1 MTAPTDWKH
10 PGARWWKF
18 DFHTH
23 TPASADT
30 YWAKNNIELS
40 PEQWL
45 MRYMQAEVD
54 CVVVTDHNSG
64 AWIDKLKSAYQG
76 MHVKRPEGFRELFL
90 FPGVELSVNGGF
102 HLLAIFD
109 PATLTSDID
118 TLLGKVDYCGTKG
131 NSDGVTRKSATDVI
145 VAVLQ
150 SGGLPIP
157 AHADKVKGL
166 LELLKLE
173 DGDTASSKL
182 DANTLRQLCDSKKI
196 LAMEVVDAGVAKPAV
211 YSESA
216 CRWTEV
222 IGSDCHTFHGIN
234 APGSRFT
241 WVKMSRPPSLEGLR
255 LALLDGAR
263 FSVRRSDEPNGFDPL
278 VRPEHFIDEISIAD
292 ARYMGRGQPA
302 VLAMNPWFNALVG
315 GRGTGKSTVV
325 HALRLAYRR
334 DDEVERLGNE
344 SARVFKAFKRIPKD
358 RSDTGGLAA
367 NMEVVAT
374 VSRDGSPYRLR
385 WRQDTAGAAVDEFQ
399 DNSWIAATSQGIT
412 PERFPIRIFS
422 QGQIAALAGDS
433 HDALLG
439 LIDEVASTREA
450 KRALLETAQRFLSVR
465 AQIREV
471 EAKLKGRDEAAV
483 KLEDVTRKLAGFEG
497 KQHAEILK
505 TYQRRSRQQRELD
518 RQLETARSLS
528 DRVDAVAKVLL
539 TEDPP
544 SGIFDPGDSAD
555 QSALDII
562 EQIRAAV
569 AKAAS
574 ELRIAGVALRASEAQ
589 ARAELDSGIW
599 RVARSD
605 ADSKYAALATELK
618 AQGVTD
624 PSEYGKLVQ
633 ERQRLETELER
644 FDSLRRDRD
653 NLAAD
658 ADGHLKLVRNARRAL
673 SAARRSFLEDN
684 LATNKYVRIAL
695 VPYGRDPRAI
705 EAELREALS
714 SKDDRF
720 IEDILAW
727 GDDEPKHGLIADLL
741 RNLQEGLSRAEI
753 MEQRL
758 DVWGQRFEHA
768 AAGRAEFG
776 GHFNTY
782 LQRECNKHPEL
793 LDRLRVFTPEDA
805 LQVEYSPKG
814 DGQNFRP
821 ISQASAG
828 QRAAAML
835 AFLLA
840 QGTEP
845 MVLDQPEDDL
855 DNHLIY
861 ELVVT
866 QIRENKMRRQL
877 IVVTH
882 NANIVVNGDAEMLH
896 ALDFKGG
903 QCRVIQSGSLQER
916 AMRDEVCRVM
926 EGGPEAFE
934 GRYKRLG
941 RAG

>member
-1 MTAPTDWKH
+1 MAASADWKH

-18 DFHTH
+18 DFHAH
-23 TPASADT
+23 TPASVDT

-40 PEQWL
+40 AEQWL
-45 MRYMQAEVD
+45 LRYMRAGVD

-64 AWIDKLKSAYQG
+64 AWIDPLKSAYDR
-76 MHVKRPEGFRELFL
+76 MRAELHAEFRELFL

-102 HLLAIFD
+102 HLLAVFGPSIS
-109 PATLTSDID
+109 TSDID
-118 TLLGKVDYCGTKG
+118 TLLGKVDYAGTKG
-131 NSDGVTRKSATDVI
+131 DSDGVTRKSAIDVI
-145 VAVLQ
+145 DAVLQ

-157 AHADKVKGL
+157 AHADTDKGL
-166 LELLKLE
+166 LELKA
-173 DGDTASSKL
+173 GGTACSKL
-182 DANTLRQLCDSKKI
+182 DANTLRQICDSGKI

-216 CRWTEV
+216 CCWTEV
-222 IGSDCHTFHGIN
+222 IGSDCHSFQGVN
-234 APGSRFT
+234 VPGSRFT
-241 WVKMSRPPSLEGLR
+241 WVKMSQPPSLDGLG

-263 FSVRRSDEPNGFDPL
+263 FSVRRSDEPNGFDPFA
-278 VRPEHFIDEISIAD
+278 RPKHFINEISIAD

-302 VLAMNPWFNALVG
+302 VLALSPWFNALVG

-334 DDEVERLGNE
+334 DEEVENLGNE
-344 SARVFKAFKRIPKD
+344 SARGFKAFKRIPKD
-358 RSDTGGLAA
+358 RSDSGGLAA
-367 NMEVVAT
+367 HTEIIVT
-374 VSRDGSPYRLR
+374 VSRDGVPHRLR
-385 WRQDTAGAAVDEFQ
+385 WGQDTAGVSVDELRG
-399 DNSWIAATSQGIT
+399 NSWIPAASQGIT

-450 KRALLETAQRFLSVR
+450 KRAVFEAAQRFLSVR
-465 AQIREV
+465 ARIREV

-483 KLEDVTRKLAGFEG
+483 KLEDVTRKLAWFEG
-497 KQHAEILK
+497 KQHAAILK

-518 RQLETARSLS
+518 RQLETARTLS
-528 DRVDAVAKVLL
+528 DRVDAAAKELL
-539 TEDPP
+539 TDDPP
-544 SGIFDPGDSAD
+544 SAIFKAEDSAD

-562 EQIRAAV
+562 GQIRTAV

-574 ELRIAGVALRASEAQ
+574 ELRAAGATLRASEAQ
-589 ARAELDSGIW
+589 ARAELDAGIW
-599 RVARSD
+599 RTARTE
-605 ADSKYAALATELK
+605 ADDKYAALATELQ

-644 FDSLRRDRD
+644 FDSLRRERD
-653 NLAAD
+653 LLAAD
-658 ADGHLKLVRNARRAL
+658 AVGHLHRVREARRAL
-673 SAARRSFLEDN
+673 STARQAFLSDN
-684 LATNKYVRIAL
+684 LATNKYVRITL
-695 VPYGRDPRAI
+695 VPYGRNARVIDSG
-705 EAELREALS
+705 LRETLGVN
-714 SKDDRF
+714 DERF
-720 IEDILAW
+720 SDDILAW
-727 GDDEPKHGLIADLL
+727 EDDEPKRGLVADLL
-741 RNLQEGLSRAEI
+741 HDLPEDSSRTGAIER
-753 MEQRL
+753 RL
-758 DVWGQRFEHA
+758 DAWGQRFEDA
-768 AAGRAEFG
+768 AAGRAVFG
-776 GHFNTY
+776 GRFSNY
-782 LQRECNKHPEL
+782 LQRECSKHPEL
-793 LDRLRVFTPEDA
+793 LDRLRVFAPEDA

-814 DGQNFRP
+814 DGQNFRS
-821 ISQASAG
+821 IHQASAG

-845 MVLDQPEDDL
+845 LVLDQPEDDL

-877 IVVTH
+877 VVVTH
-882 NANIVVNGDAEMLH
+882 NPNIVVNGDAEMLH
-896 ALDFKGG
+896 ALDFRSG
-903 QCRVIQSGSLQER
+903 QCRVVQSGSLQDH

-941 RAG
+941 RAR

>member
-1 MTAPTDWKH
+1 MTVSKDWMH

-30 YWAKNNIELS
+30 YWAKQSVDLS

-45 MRYMQAEVD
+45 LRYMQAEVD

-64 AWIDKLKSAYQG
+64 AWIDRLKRAYES
-76 MHVKRPEGFRELFL
+76 MRAAPPAGFRELFL

-102 HLLAIFD
+102 HLLAIFA
-109 PATLTSDID
+109 PLTSTGDID
-118 TLLGKVDYCGTKG
+118 TLLGKVDYFGTKG
-131 NSDGVTRKSATDVI
+131 DSDGATRESAINVVD
-145 VAVLQ
+145 AVLQ

-157 AHADKVKGL
+157 AHADKDKGL
-166 LELLKLE
+166 LELK
-173 DGDTASSKL
+173 DGGIASAKL
-182 DANTLRQLCDSKKI
+182 DANTLRQLCDSQKI
-196 LAMEVVDAGVAKPAV
+196 LAMEVVDTGVAKPAV

-216 CRWTEV
+216 CSWTEV
-222 IGSDCHTFHGIN
+222 IGSDCHTFQGNN

-241 WVKMSRPPSLEGLR
+241 WVKMSRPPSLDGLR

-263 FSVRRSDEPNGFDPL
+263 FSVRRSDEPDRFDPL
-278 VRPEHFIDEISIAD
+278 ARPEHFIDKICIAD
-292 ARYMGRGQPA
+292 ARYMGRGQSA
-302 VLAMNPWFNALVG
+302 VLSLNPWFNALVG
-315 GRGTGKSTVV
+315 GRGTGKSTIV

-334 DDEVERLGNE
+334 DEEVEKLSNE

-367 NMEVVAT
+367 DTEIVVT
-374 VSRDGSPYRLR
+374 LSRDGIPHRLR
-385 WRQDTAGAAVDEFQ
+385 WRQDTTGAAVEELQSD
-399 DNSWIAATSQGIT
+399 SWVAATSQGIT

-433 HDALLG
+433 HDSLLG

-450 KRALLETAQRFLSVR
+450 KRALLETAQRYLSVR

-471 EAKLKGRDEAAV
+471 EAKLKARDEAAV

-505 TYQRRSRQQRELD
+505 TYQRRSRQQRELE

-528 DRVDAVAKVLL
+528 DRVDSVAKVLL
-539 TEDPP
+539 TDDPP
-544 SGIFDPGDSAD
+544 AGIFEAEDSAD

-562 EQIRAAV
+562 GQIRGAV
-569 AKAAS
+569 EKAAS
-574 ELRIAGVALRASEAQ
+574 ELRVAGAALRASETQ
-589 ARAELDSGIW
+589 ARTKLDAGVW
-599 RVARSD
+599 RAARSD
-605 ADSKYAALATELK
+605 ADDKYAALATELK

-644 FDSLRRDRD
+644 FDSLRRERD
-653 NLAAD
+653 KLAAD
-658 ADGHLKLVRNARRAL
+658 ADGLLKLVRNARRAL
-673 SAARRSFLEDN
+673 SAARRSFLEEN

-695 VPYGRDPRAI
+695 VPYGRDARTI

-714 SKDDRF
+714 ARDDRF
-720 IEDILAW
+720 VDDILTW
-727 GDDEPKHGLIADLL
+727 EDDAPKQGLIADLL
-741 RNLQEGLSRAEI
+741 RNLQEGLPRPEV

-758 DVWGQRFEHA
+758 DTWGQRFEGA
-768 AAGRAEFG
+768 AAGRVEFG
-776 GHFNTY
+776 GHFNNY
-782 LQRECNKHPEL
+782 LQRECSKHPEL

-814 DGQNFRP
+814 DGLSFRS
-821 ISQASAG
+821 INQASAG

-845 MVLDQPEDDL
+845 IVLDQPEDDL

-882 NANIVVNGDAEMLH
+882 NPNIVVNGDAEMLH
-896 ALDFKGG
+896 ALDFRSG
-903 QCRVIQSGSLQER
+903 QCRVVQSGSLQER